1 MIYVVLGMHKSGTT
15 LISEI
20 LHNSRINMVDGP
32 ASGVSYDEGNKYE
45 RPEVLSLNM
54 DILGAVDHQVPYL
67 PKPVSISFTKQ
78 QRNAMREIIA
88 GCDSKYSNWGFKEP
102 RTTLTYPLWETELP
116 VHRII
121 AAYRSPD
128 EIWPRF
134 RWRGWRR
141 RYVNPHRAWQFV
153 SRWLQHNQSL
163 VQYLRNTS
171 MDFIVINY
179 RRLMSSD
186 EEFRRLEQFVGSK
199 LTDIRKKALYRER
212 KPKSDILL
220 TAASGI
226 ARLTAGQSPQEV
238 MADLEKLR
246 ASS

>member
-15 LISEI
+15 LISQI
-20 LHNSRINMVDGP
+20 LQNSGINMVE
-32 ASGVSYDEGNKYE
+32 ASDNSVSYDEGNKYE

-54 DILGAVDHQVPYL
+54 NILGAANYEVLNLQKAVP
-67 PKPVSISFTKQ
+67 ISLTEQ
-78 QRNAMREIIA
+78 QRNTMREIITE
-88 GCDSKYSNWGFKEP
+88 CTSKHSNWGFKEP
-102 RTTLTYPLWETELP
+102 RTTLTYPLWRAELP
-116 VHRII
+116 THGII

-134 RWRGWRR
+134 RWRGLRR

-171 MDFIVINY
+171 MDFILIEY

-186 EEFRRLEQFVGSK
+186 DEFQRLEQFVGDK
-199 LTDIRKKALYRER
+199 LTDMRKKALYRER

-220 TAASGI
+220 TVASGV
-226 ARLTAGQSPQEV
+226 ARLTVGQTPREV